1 MARFIEIKQK
11 SNRVFL
17 LNTDY
22 VMTAEYC
29 DRSSNDAPL
38 HSVILATAKNERTD
52 FLYVDFETKEDAMEF
67 LQKNFLLFNS

>member
-29 DRSSNDAPL
+29 DRSNDAPL
-38 HSVILATAKNERTD
+38 HSVILATSKNERTD

-67 LQKNFLLFNS
+67 LQVEFLIFNS